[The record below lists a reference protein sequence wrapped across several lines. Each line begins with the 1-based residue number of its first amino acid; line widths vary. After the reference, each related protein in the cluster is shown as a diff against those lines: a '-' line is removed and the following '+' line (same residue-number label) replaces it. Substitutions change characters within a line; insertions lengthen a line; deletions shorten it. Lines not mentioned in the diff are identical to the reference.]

1 MEKFLQHFSVGKNE
15 NGISLREIAK
25 WEILSYACTL
35 GTTDMA
41 LQYLEQPV
49 NKLVMLVE
57 NERLRWYAWVQST
70 KGSLLWMIEKFQ
82 YVLTY
87 QVEPYVEGTI
97 ETFTIVN
104 SWLLPLLKLHQCK
117 PKNNTPLLY
126 FTFTYFLHC
135 YWYLFC
141 FVE

>member
-1 MEKFLQHFSVGKNE
+1 MEKRSSCNNSVLAKMEHHYEKLQSGRYCPML
-15 NGISLREIAK
+15 G
-25 WEILSYACTL
+25 TL

-97 ETFTIVN
+97 ETFAIVN